1 MKANEMS
8 VKQLASYMDYSI
20 LKPEY
25 TEEDI
30 IEKTKIGIALGVAQI
45 CVHPAY
51 IELIE
56 PYVQDTQTKIGPTA
70 DFPFGNSTTSMRVQ
84 QIEEVCSYPHIG
96 EVDIVCN
103 FGLLRSGQYDKVTKD
118 LKACADKAHE
128 MGHALKVILETDAL
142 TKEEIIAGCHCV
154 MDAGCDYVKTS
165 TGFLT
170 GHTLEGASN
179 EVIDLILKEV
189 QGRIKVKG
197 SGVIRT
203 HAHYLEL
210 IDRGVNRLGINCTS
224 AKRVLGLEE

>member
-1 MKANEMS
+1 MKANEMTM
-8 VKQLASYMDYSI
+8 KQLASYMDYSI

-30 IEKTKIGIALGVAQI
+30 IEKTKIGVALGVAQI

-56 PYVQDTQTKIGPTA
+56 PYVQGTQTKIGPTA
-70 DFPFGNSTTSMRVQ
+70 DFPFGNGTTAMRVQ
-84 QIEEVCSYPHIG
+84 QIEEVCSYPNIG

-142 TKEEIIAGCHCV
+142 TKDEIITGCQCV
-154 MDAGCDYVKTS
+154 IEAGCDYVKTS

-179 EVIDLILKEV
+179 EVIDLIMKEV

-210 IDRGVNRLGINCTS
+210 IDRGVDRLGINCTS